1 MYDMCINILCTYCLC
16 LICIPSTI
24 LYFVCISYNIYIYIY
39 IYIYFM
45 HIIFTICIP
54 STNIVHISSTY
65 NMHTILYWL
74 LWYTYLIWMIMY
86 IQYKFVCLFVCIQIL
101 HDVDI
106 ISVGNG

>member
-1 MYDMCINILCTYCLC
+1 MHTKYNIVLGMHIIQYTC
-16 LICIPSTI
+16 
-24 LYFVCISYNIYIYIY
+24 IYIYIY
-39 IYIYFM
+39 ILYTYHTIYMYIYIYCM

-65 NMHTILYWL
+65 NTHTILYWL

-101 HDVDI
+101 HHVDI
-106 ISVGNG
+106 IRVGNG